1 VRVYQQDDKTWLFT
15 GVSEAEVRAATK
27 RALIDKAPIE
37 QGPIPEPFNTGVR
50 LMVGA
55 VTENVFDD
63 QRGEYGKRH
72 ILGPGW
78 YETMLQVEQTRE
90 GVRVRRKTRGILG
103 AGAEVGNFGA
113 AIASRLRR

>member
-1 VRVYQQDDKTWLFT
+1 MRVYQQDDKTWLFT
-15 GVSEAEVRAATK
+15 GVSESEVRTATK
-27 RALIDKAPIE
+27 RALIEKAPIE
-37 QGPIPEPFNTGVR
+37 HGPIPEPFKTGVK

-55 VTENVFDD
+55 VTENVFDE

-78 YETMLQVEQTRE
+78 YETMLKVEQTGQ

-103 AGAEVGNFGA
+103 VGAEVGDFGA
-113 AIASRLRR
+113 AIASKLGR

>member
-1 VRVYQQDDKTWLFT
+1 MRVFQTDDKTWLFT
-15 GVSEAEVRAATK
+15 GVSESEVREATK
-27 RALIDKAPIE
+27 QALRDKAPIE
-37 QGPIPEPFNTGVR
+37 YGPIPEPFKTGVKA
-50 LMVGA
+50 MVGA

-63 QRGEYGKRH
+63 RNGEYGKRH

-78 YETMLQVEQTRE
+78 YETMLAVEQTSH
-90 GVRVRRKTRGILG
+90 GVQVKRRTRGILG